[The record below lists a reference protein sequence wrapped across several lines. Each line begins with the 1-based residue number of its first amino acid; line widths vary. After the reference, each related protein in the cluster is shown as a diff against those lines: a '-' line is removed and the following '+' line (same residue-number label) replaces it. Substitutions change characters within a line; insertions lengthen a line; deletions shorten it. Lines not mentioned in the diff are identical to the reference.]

1 VRQVGD
7 IRIERF
13 HARYY
18 AVTTE
23 QSLALD
29 RALGTLR
36 AGALDAVL
44 DEAVG
49 PELARV
55 WAVCIPEVTVEVTLG
70 DGGVQAWTET
80 WADAVAAA
88 VRTALDGA
96 SVTAH
101 GASVPAHGAS
111 VPAHGASVPAH
122 GASWDAEVVVFAT
135 RGDALVDLV
144 RRTALDDR
152 RHLWAW
158 HQSGLGTD
166 VAAALRVEPLL
177 VPGVLRDVGPEL
189 FGRVLAPAE
198 LVELAGRVASAAG
211 PAGIATGALS
221 TSDAASTAGLAALE
235 LRVDA
240 PLAEAVAAA
249 MASLPVEVRRWV
261 ADRGAAPVAGLE
273 DLAVL
278 AALTASPHLAGDPVF
293 LTAVATALGGSA
305 QTPAPAPAPATGPEL
320 MPALAPSSE
329 IVPTS
334 EDSDATV
341 EPEAA
346 RGAAA
351 PEGETTDWGGVWFL
365 AHALHDLD
373 LVAVSSAPELALLVA
388 TFTGAPYAD
397 LSVRMLCGLSDDD
410 PFEPAADAAEPDPA
424 ALATLAIWVEERVYG
439 RWEEQSDEPP
449 VPWRRT
455 ASIHRHPGEIE
466 VIFSL
471 SDVDPVI
478 RAAGLDLDPGWV
490 RWLGV
495 FVRFSYV

>member
-1 VRQVGD
+1 MRQVGD

-44 DEAVG
+44 DEAFE

-70 DGGVQAWTET
+70 NGGAQAWTEA
-80 WADAVAAA
+80 WAEAVAAA

-96 SVTAH
+96 SVTAA
-101 GASVPAHGAS
+101 GASG
-111 VPAHGASVPAH
+111 
-122 GASWDAEVVVFAT
+122 DAEVVVFAT
-135 RGDALVDLV
+135 RGEALVDLV

-152 RHLWAW
+152 RHVWAW
-158 HQSGLGTD
+158 RQVGLDTD

-198 LVELAGRVASAAG
+198 LVELASRVASDSG
-211 PAGIATGALS
+211 SKGIASDALP
-221 TSDAASTAGLAALE
+221 TSDAGLTAGLAALE
-235 LRVDA
+235 PRVAA
-240 PLAEAVAAA
+240 PIGEAVALA
-249 MASLPVEVRRWV
+249 MASLPVDVRRWV
-261 ADRGAAPVAGLE
+261 AGHGAAPVAGLE

-305 QTPAPAPAPATGPEL
+305 QTPAPAPASETGSALAPATGPES
-320 MPALAPSSE
+320 MPALAPSTE
-329 IVPTS
+329 VVPNP
-334 EDSDATV
+334 EDSDATA
-341 EPEAA
+341 EPQPASH
-346 RGAAA
+346 AAA
-351 PEGETTDWGGVWFL
+351 PQGEATQWGGVWFL
-365 AHALHDLD
+365 AHALSDLD
-373 LVAVSSAPELALLVA
+373 IVAASSAPELALLVA

-410 PFEPAADAAEPDPA
+410 PFEPAADAAEPNPA
-424 ALATLAIWVEERVYG
+424 ALAALATWVDERVDG
-439 RWEEQSDEPP
+439 RWDEPLEESRT
-449 VPWRRT
+449 VWRRS
-455 ASIHRHPGEIE
+455 ASIHLHPGEIE
-466 VIFSL
+466 VVFSL
-471 SDVDPVI
+471 PDVDTVV

-490 RWLGV
+490 RWLGA